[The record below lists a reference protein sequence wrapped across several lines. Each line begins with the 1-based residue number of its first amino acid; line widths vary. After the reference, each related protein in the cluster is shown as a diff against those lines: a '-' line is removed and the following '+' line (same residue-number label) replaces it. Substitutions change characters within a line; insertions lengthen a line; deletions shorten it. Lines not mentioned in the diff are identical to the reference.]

1 MNLDVVF
8 RLDELKPDRREFKQ
22 QSMLL
27 IPTKALEVIV
37 RVPCTNEYVYNSEKI
52 NAATL
57 GNDNTPTPLFTPAG
71 LFYIHGEFEKFFS
84 DPTPEDFELVPSE
97 EEWDNDEEKKEAL
110 TEDSDDGWDDD
121 EDESTEDEKWDENEE
136 EW

>member
-1 MNLDVVF
+1 
-8 RLDELKPDRREFKQ
+8 
-22 QSMLL
+22 
-27 IPTKALEVIV
+27 
-37 RVPCTNEYVYNSEKI
+37 KI

-97 EEWDNDEEKKEAL
+97 DEDWETSGEWQEENDDPKPLQVTGKLDVTNEWNDN
-110 TEDSDDGWDDD
+110 